1 MISKLR
7 KRIQRDE
14 QGFTLIELLVVV
26 VILGILTAIAVPSYL
41 SFQGRSKDAAA
52 KADLRVLLPSV
63 ESFYADNNT
72 YVGMSFG
79 DPATDPLSLL
89 KYDQSI
95 KPDDFA
101 MGTLTATTYCVET
114 DPTGQD
120 KLNAWHVTGPGAV
133 YATGACP

>member
-7 KRIQRDE
+7 KRIQREE

-63 ESFYADNNT
+63 ESYFADNNDYT
-72 YVGMSFG
+72 SMNFNALP
-79 DPATDPLSLL
+79 DANSLL
-89 KYDQSI
+89 NYDSSI
-95 KPDDFA
+95 KSADFGIA
-101 MGTLTATTYCVET
+101 SASATAYCIKT
-114 DPTGQD
+114 DPTGPD
-120 KLNAWHVTGPGAV
+120 KLTQWSVSGPGAT
-133 YATGACP
+133 YFASADCT

>member
-72 YVGMSFG
+72 YVGMNLNALPDASSLLNYDASIKSGNFALG
-79 DPATDPLSLL
+79 TLAAASYCVGTDPAGP
-89 KYDQSI
+89 
-95 KPDDFA
+95 
-101 MGTLTATTYCVET
+101 
-114 DPTGQD
+114 D

>member
-63 ESFYADNNT
+63 ESYFADNNS
-72 YVGMSFG
+72 YANMNFNALP
-79 DPATDPLSLL
+79 DADSLL
-89 KYDQSI
+89 NYDQSI
-95 KPDDFA
+95 KSGDFA
-101 MGTLTATTYCVET
+101 MGTNTGTTYCVET
-114 DPTGQD
+114 DTAGPS

-133 YATGACP
+133 YATGACT